1 MMSPLGAFR
10 SEPLQSGGGSV
21 NLMELDFYVSP
32 AVIELELY
40 TEGVICGSNE
50 LLEENEGEW

>member
-1 MMSPLGAFR
+1 MLSD
-10 SEPLQSGGGSV
+10 QSLSKVGEGSV

-32 AVIELELY
+32 AVIELEMY
-40 TEGVICGSNE
+40 TEEVICGSNE